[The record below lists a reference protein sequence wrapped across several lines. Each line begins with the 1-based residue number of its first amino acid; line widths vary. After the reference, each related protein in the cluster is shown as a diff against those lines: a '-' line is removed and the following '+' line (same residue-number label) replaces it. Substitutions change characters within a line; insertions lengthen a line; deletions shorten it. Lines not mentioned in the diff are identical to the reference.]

1 MRIVLK
7 DEGDRPLRR
16 EGSSSETEGSVL
28 KHPRIKAKR
37 RQGIQAGRRKD
48 RSPILF
54 STDCQRPLKKEICT
68 AGLKAAMPTAMP
80 AKGCYADRKLLVFY
94 THEVELA
101 TLKGR
106 VKLSP
111 KNRQLKET

>member
-37 RQGIQAGRRKD
+37 RQG
-48 RSPILF
+48 
-54 STDCQRPLKKEICT
+54 T
-68 AGLKAAMPTAMP
+68 MP
-80 AKGCYADRKLLVFY
+80 AEEMIESLFCLPQIVKDLRKGDLHSEAKGSYADRKLLAFS

-106 VKLSP
+106 V
-111 KNRQLKET
+111 